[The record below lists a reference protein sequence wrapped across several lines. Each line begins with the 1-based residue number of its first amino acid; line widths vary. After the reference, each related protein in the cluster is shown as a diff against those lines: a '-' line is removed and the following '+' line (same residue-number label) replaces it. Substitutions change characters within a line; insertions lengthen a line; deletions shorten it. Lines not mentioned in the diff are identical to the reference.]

1 MLKLSFG
8 CPLRA
13 EIRVVQE
20 GTERSSGGTRSVST
34 WRRVRPGI
42 RVQNRLMCRIEAMT
56 VQIFKVKGLARS
68 VHLASTWQV
77 VRRGRYRRCQRHAA
91 RILQERTE
99 LPIPRDQSRQVVG
112 EIRLRLVQEVD
123 RENVRLVCGLNAL
136 CGARRI
142 ENILARRCQCL
153 RERIRQVRLQPL
165 RHTLRYFHLH

>member
-1 MLKLSFG
+1 
-8 CPLRA
+8 
-13 EIRVVQE
+13 
-20 GTERSSGGTRSVST
+20 
-34 WRRVRPGI
+34 
-42 RVQNRLMCRIEAMT
+42 MCRIEAMT

-142 ENILARRCQCL
+142 ENILASMSVPSRTYTTGS
-153 RERIRQVRLQPL
+153 PAAL

>member
-1 MLKLSFG
+1 
-8 CPLRA
+8 
-13 EIRVVQE
+13 
-20 GTERSSGGTRSVST
+20 
-34 WRRVRPGI
+34 
-42 RVQNRLMCRIEAMT
+42 MT

-142 ENILARRCQCL
+142 ENILASMSVPSRTYTTGS
-153 RERIRQVRLQPL
+153 PAAL